1 MVVPARSPSGL
12 GFVTE
17 EPTKNLWKK
26 SKPEKVPSAAKID
39 LKALEET
46 EKRMKFLED
55 SIASKTQSLRDLE
68 SRSSETQRQKDEIER
83 HYLVESDHE
92 EAYPTLEKRHGD
104 PLEQVPK
111 KILAVTKTQW

>member
-1 MVVPARSPSGL
+1 M
-12 GFVTE
+12 
-17 EPTKNLWKK
+17 PTT
-26 SKPEKVPSAAKID
+26 SKID

-46 EKRMKFLED
+46 EKRKNFLKD
-55 SIASKTQSLRDLE
+55 SIALKTQSLRDLE
-68 SRSSETQRQKDEIER
+68 SQSSETQRQKDEIER

-111 KILAVTKTQW
+111 KILAVTKTQG